1 VTGDR
6 KDIEKAGTAH
16 GRLLLYDIKGNPML
30 LFADRWAMRSA
41 VEKESRLQFHES
53 AP

>member
-6 KDIEKAGTAH
+6 KDIDKAGTAH
-16 GRLLLYDIKGNPML
+16 GRLLVYDTKGHPIL

-41 VEKESRLQFHES
+41 VDKETRLQFHES